1 MLIINIPTRDLMYE
15 NLSAVVK
22 DHIAAP
28 GDYYLLHEEHI
39 LYTTLRWGL
48 VMDEN
53 ECVEVMM
60 EAFENVD
67 GEQLGHPVTR
77 EGFVGQWEFVAFE
90 SRDPKDTLKVLV
102 KVDYS

>member
-1 MLIINIPTRDLMYE
+1 MLIVNIPTRNLMYE
-15 NLSAVVK
+15 NLSAIVK

-48 VMDEN
+48 VMDDN
-53 ECVEVMM
+53 ERVEVMM
-60 EAFENVD
+60 EAFENMD
-67 GEQLGHPVTR
+67 GEPFGVPVTR
-77 EGFVGQWEFVAFE
+77 EAFVGEWTFKSDADAFV
-90 SRDPKDTLKVLV
+90 DLTVLV